1 MNLKILYAVYIIISG
16 AMLPLGIIFILR
28 GDPTKVNN
36 MDMVFGWINLLILF
50 NVMKNVGV
58 IKNV

>member
-16 AMLPLGIIFILR
+16 AMLPLGIIFVLR
-28 GDPTKVNN
+28 GDLTKINS
-36 MDMVFGWINLLILF
+36 MDVVFGWINILTLF

-58 IKNV
+58 VKKV